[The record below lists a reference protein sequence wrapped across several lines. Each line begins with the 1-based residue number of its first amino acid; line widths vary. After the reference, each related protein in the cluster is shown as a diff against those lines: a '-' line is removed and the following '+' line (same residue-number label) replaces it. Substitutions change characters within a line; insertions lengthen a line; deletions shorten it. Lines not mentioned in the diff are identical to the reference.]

1 MHPVSGGND
10 CWWCVQAVSQSP
22 RGPSPDW
29 CPCVYSSTS
38 PITCPVSTSPH
49 HPSSAL
55 WQWPGK
61 MAART
66 AKRLII
72 ILMSVGVYGCLSL
85 SLNVDDDSSGVTVS
99 PVRSPR
105 RSLRSTTTRAPDI
118 TMVYPAL
125 GNFTGRVLA
134 YCVPGHPSQRMEAHI
149 VPGYYSSPTI
159 QRDGDGSV
167 RLKWGTGVEITARGV
182 VCSALGTPPH
192 YNVSAPLMNNGA
204 WYVPEQLSVT
214 VSKGEDL
221 RLRFTLRDRTTPRQV
236 LWQKEPVSSNGWQP
250 SKSNLTD
257 DNQFII
263 PADKLT
269 GSGFYSVIPYTSA
282 KAPGSDKKQFGTFS
296 LLVREC
302 PAGRYG
308 KGCNKWC
315 PDCMYGGVCHP
326 VTGECICP
334 PYLSGDRCQTRC
346 DNTMMGRDCTVKLP
360 EPWGKQV
367 CLPHPLGCHC
377 APGYTGDTCTTE
389 CGRDRWGVECSQTCR
404 HHCQGDCHPHN
415 GYCHSPGPADCAGG
429 DLGLPRLRRPPQ
441 VINVSLTTAR
451 VTFDGWNSGYDD
463 GHKDEDHV
471 ITYRLQLWVTDEG
484 TESAFSQ
491 TATPGQPN
499 TVNGLQPATGYSMQ
513 VLLQVSRDGR
523 GQACVADGTGRERV
537 HTVSFNTPC
546 PDTLEAP
553 SWMNVSEVTNNSF
566 LVTWQDFPY
575 KTKCRLQ
582 YALEVKP
589 GPNNQHHH
597 TKLVDEA
604 AYRVSGLQPYTE
616 YKIRV
621 FSATIG
627 TNIKYSTTEQQ
638 TTVTTLPPV
647 PGRPGLSLSGDTH
660 QVVATW
666 TRPPGALGNVTYLY
680 RYKVTLKFCDTE
692 LQKYTNFI
700 GVVGERVTLPVAP
713 YTRVEVRLRAV
724 NEGGQGEVV
733 QEATDTPP
741 APPENNVENIDC
753 SPDYAEHCLVTLE
766 KSCKLVHGPDLSV
779 HYLLQ
784 VVDQSLHQY
793 DSPRSLTTPSLST
806 YLNDPWTFTI
816 SLPGDLL
823 AYTRYRITA
832 YPANAAGRN
841 RTVKKDAEFT
851 TKPQA
856 PGNVINLK
864 VQEAASS
871 LTVTWD
877 GPHDTPPK
885 GQLEMFTVSW
895 QQQGTIWNGQWNN
908 VTVLANTTSYIIQ
921 NLAENTI
928 FMIKVAAKNKDV
940 KDYGPE
946 TQVSAQTRP
955 GKPSPVLHL
964 RQLSVTTDSL
974 EVAWDPPS
982 HPAGALV
989 LYQASARVVS
999 GQATQEEVIHHN
1011 TTANVTRVE
1020 FSGLRAGVEVEV
1032 KVWACNSLQCSD
1044 WTVERYWTRPHP
1056 PQVTSEL
1063 QWVTASNHS
1072 ITIRL
1077 PAVSSYPVYQWVV
1090 VTRDTEKTQNPEEV
1104 GTRAKSLVL
1113 GRQDTVEGTPK
1124 ETQEGTLQERAQ
1136 KGNNAGSEEW
1146 ISAKLYQEADNITQ
1160 VFVVGDGQVSEGY
1173 NNSKL
1178 QTGESYWLTVVTEA
1192 TAGVLDKEN
1201 HSSQIVLHRLS
1212 LTSEAGGRPTQE
1224 RAVTPTVEKVLEE
1237 NPVAEEEVPDPP
1249 RGGEGYQNASLIVTE
1264 SEYANVSRR
1273 IPSAQVEAYL
1283 SRAIHSQDTDV
1294 EFKSVRVYMDK
1305 TCHDGQREEH
1315 RRKNRY
1321 KNNLPY
1327 DDTRVRLPPLPDQP
1341 HSDYINASY
1350 IQGHTKP
1357 DAFIASQGPKDF
1369 NADTI
1374 GDFWRMIWHTHCPII
1389 IMVANLEEN
1398 GKVKVAQYWPDEG
1411 QPLVK
1416 DGIEVKMV
1424 STEVQLD
1431 FVIRKMEVRKMD
1443 EVREVKQYQ
1452 YTAWPDHGVP
1462 QNPYGLAQMI
1472 KHITKEPAT
1481 GPFTVHCSAGIGRTG
1496 TVLLVLEMLE
1506 QLNTSQY
1513 IDPHQALL
1521 NLRNGRP
1528 RLVENIMQYIFGHQL
1543 LQEVLSGVKTSYT
1556 CGEFPKVVEELRLPQ
1571 PPSNT
1576 STILQQFQ
1584 KLKAMPK
1591 DLSFKFA
1598 SDPKCSHLNRD
1609 AGILPAD
1616 SRMVFLQSLGGGLET
1631 QYVNVARVNGMD
1643 RKDAYMIGEHP
1654 QSHTVRDLWRLVYE
1668 RRVPVWTLL
1677 HTLPPL
1683 HPDFPDV
1690 VPGVEPQTVGKM
1702 VIKQTGSQVFQNF
1715 TEYYVEITVPKS
1727 HSSACHK
1734 CVLLLM
1740 NGWPH
1745 SDLLPASP
1753 EPLLTVL
1760 ERVEAISQSKS
1771 SSLFTCK
1778 DGVTGCGVMMAL
1790 LQLVARMK
1798 LVQEVDVYRSVL
1810 SVIYDRPQF
1819 ITSVEQYDF
1828 LHTAAV
1834 CYLNAFNV
1842 YGNFN

>member
-1 MHPVSGGND
+1 MVLTTPRPEVNWK
-10 CWWCVQAVSQSP
+10 CSQSV
-22 RGPSPDW
+22 GS
-29 CPCVYSSTS
+29 
-38 PITCPVSTSPH
+38 IKEH
-49 HPSSAL
+49 ME
-55 WQWPGK
+55 QWWN
-61 MAART
+61 T
-66 AKRLII
+66 
-72 ILMSVGVYGCLSL
+72 
-85 SLNVDDDSSGVTVS
+85 VTVS
-99 PVRSPR
+99 
-105 RSLRSTTTRAPDI
+105 
-118 TMVYPAL
+118 
-125 GNFTGRVLA
+125 
-134 YCVPGHPSQRMEAHI
+134 
-149 VPGYYSSPTI
+149 
-159 QRDGDGSV
+159 
-167 RLKWGTGVEITARGV
+167 
-182 VCSALGTPPH
+182 
-192 YNVSAPLMNNGA
+192 
-204 WYVPEQLSVT
+204 
-214 VSKGEDL
+214 
-221 RLRFTLRDRTTPRQV
+221 
-236 LWQKEPVSSNGWQP
+236 
-250 SKSNLTD
+250 
-257 DNQFII
+257 
-263 PADKLT
+263 
-269 GSGFYSVIPYTSA
+269 
-282 KAPGSDKKQFGTFS
+282 
-296 LLVREC
+296 
-302 PAGRYG
+302 
-308 KGCNKWC
+308 
-315 PDCMYGGVCHP
+315 
-326 VTGECICP
+326 
-334 PYLSGDRCQTRC
+334 
-346 DNTMMGRDCTVKLP
+346 
-360 EPWGKQV
+360 
-367 CLPHPLGCHC
+367 
-377 APGYTGDTCTTE
+377 
-389 CGRDRWGVECSQTCR
+389 
-404 HHCQGDCHPHN
+404 
-415 GYCHSPGPADCAGG
+415 
-429 DLGLPRLRRPPQ
+429 
-441 VINVSLTTAR
+441 
-451 VTFDGWNSGYDD
+451 
-463 GHKDEDHV
+463 
-471 ITYRLQLWVTDEG
+471 
-484 TESAFSQ
+484 
-491 TATPGQPN
+491 
-499 TVNGLQPATGYSMQ
+499 
-513 VLLQVSRDGR
+513 
-523 GQACVADGTGRERV
+523 
-537 HTVSFNTPC
+537 
-546 PDTLEAP
+546 
-553 SWMNVSEVTNNSF
+553 
-566 LVTWQDFPY
+566 
-575 KTKCRLQ
+575 
-582 YALEVKP
+582 
-589 GPNNQHHH
+589 
-597 TKLVDEA
+597 
-604 AYRVSGLQPYTE
+604 
-616 YKIRV
+616 
-621 FSATIG
+621 
-627 TNIKYSTTEQQ
+627 
-638 TTVTTLPPV
+638 
-647 PGRPGLSLSGDTH
+647 
-660 QVVATW
+660 
-666 TRPPGALGNVTYLY
+666 
-680 RYKVTLKFCDTE
+680 
-692 LQKYTNFI
+692 
-700 GVVGERVTLPVAP
+700 
-713 YTRVEVRLRAV
+713 
-724 NEGGQGEVV
+724 
-733 QEATDTPP
+733 
-741 APPENNVENIDC
+741 
-753 SPDYAEHCLVTLE
+753 
-766 KSCKLVHGPDLSV
+766 
-779 HYLLQ
+779 
-784 VVDQSLHQY
+784 
-793 DSPRSLTTPSLST
+793 
-806 YLNDPWTFTI
+806 
-816 SLPGDLL
+816 
-823 AYTRYRITA
+823 
-832 YPANAAGRN
+832 
-841 RTVKKDAEFT
+841 
-851 TKPQA
+851 
-856 PGNVINLK
+856 
-864 VQEAASS
+864 
-871 LTVTWD
+871 
-877 GPHDTPPK
+877 
-885 GQLEMFTVSW
+885 
-895 QQQGTIWNGQWNN
+895 
-908 VTVLANTTSYIIQ
+908 ANTTIYIIQ
-921 NLAENTI
+921 NLAENKI

-940 KDYGPE
+940 KDNGPE

-999 GQATQEEVIHHN
+999 DQATQEEVIHHN
-1011 TTANVTRVE
+1011 ITGNVTRVE

-1104 GTRAKSLVL
+1104 GTRVKSLVL
-1113 GRQDTVEGTPK
+1113 GRQDTV
-1124 ETQEGTLQERAQ
+1124 EGTLQERAQ

-1481 GPFTVHCSAGIGRTG
+1481 GPFTVHCRYVPVTVHCSAGIGRTG

-1609 AGILPAD
+1609 ADILPAD